1 MSESPNIPTQ
11 VGPFIFE
18 RSIGSGAFSTVYDAR
33 YLKSQYMVAIKV
45 INKSHFP
52 PDKFERELSMLQS
65 LDHPFVVSF
74 FECLQDSE
82 NNYLVMEKIDN
93 GSLLNKINR
102 LGTFP
107 EHVSRRYFCQLISAL
122 DYLHNDLKIAHRD
135 IKLENIMLDR
145 SDNIR
150 LIDFGLGNIFRGE
163 NVVLQ
168 TACGSPAYAP
178 PEMLTGKSYT
188 TSADIWS
195 AGVVLYALT
204 FGRLPFEGNNIQK
217 LVSKIV
223 LEEPKYDISDNVSED
238 LLDLIKRLLTKD
250 VKLRIT
256 IPEIMEHP
264 WFKKYEN
271 AQYMNASYGPKIFPS
286 HLDDPQNVCMDDFDV
301 ETLNEMKN
309 DFDIE
314 LDQSFDDLKNKRFND
329 VTALYKIIQREK
341 MVEELDKMPQ
351 RRHHARLPYGSKRS
365 TLPMSLDK
373 KLIANQMK
381 MRTPPPKASP
391 GNAPPCPLS
400 ISLKLTNKCSKNV
413 RSQNSRQSQAMHAAA
428 ISLVARHNINMNF
441 NQPGGLNTASNL
453 KANPSINTVALDSGY
468 NAPPPANSNA
478 KTRARSNSNVDNF
491 QRIKITKLPS
501 L

>member
-11 VGPFIFE
+11 KGPFVFE
-18 RSIGSGAFSTVYDAR
+18 RSIGSGAFSNVYDAR
-33 YLKSQYMVAIKV
+33 YLNSQYMVAIKV
-45 INKSHFP
+45 INKSNFP
-52 PDKFERELSMLQS
+52 SDKFDRELSMLQS
-65 LDHPFVVSF
+65 LDHPYVVAF
-74 FECLQDSE
+74 FEYIQDEE
-82 NNYLVMEKIDN
+82 NYYLVMEKINN
-93 GSLLNKINR
+93 GSLLQKINR
-102 LGTFP
+102 LGIFP
-107 EHVSRRYFCQLISAL
+107 EHVARHYFCQLIAAL

-150 LIDFGLGNIFRGE
+150 LIDFGLGNIFRGQ

-195 AGVVLYALT
+195 AGVVLYAMT
-204 FGRLPFEGNNIQK
+204 FGRLPFDANNIQK

-223 LEEPKYDISDNVSED
+223 LEEPNYDQNNNVSDE

-250 VKLRIT
+250 VKQRIT

-271 AQYMNASYGPKIFPS
+271 AQEMNAAHGPKMFPPKTS
-286 HLDDPQNVCMDDFDV
+286 EMQEEEFDF

-309 DFDIE
+309 DFDIDIE
-314 LDQSFDDLKNKRFND
+314 VSLENLRQRQFND

-341 MVEELDKMPQ
+341 MIDELDRAPQ
-351 RRHHARLPYGSKRS
+351 RRHAPRLPYGQHKRS
-365 TLPMSLDK
+365 TLPMSLDNK

-381 MRTPPPKASP
+381 MKTPPPKASM
-391 GNAPPCPLS
+391 APVGIVPPTPLS
-400 ISLKLTNKCSKNV
+400 VSLKLTNKCSKNV
-413 RSQNSRQSQAMHAAA
+413 RSQNSRQSQAMHNAAL
-428 ISLVARHNINMNF
+428 SLVARHNINLNF
-441 NQPGGLNTASNL
+441 NPVPSGSNA
-453 KANPSINTVALDSGY
+453 KINPSINPVLPESSGFG
-468 NAPPPANSNA
+468 NQQANPIPMKTRTRANSNVESFRV
-478 KTRARSNSNVDNF
+478 KL
-491 QRIKITKLPS
+491 TKLPS